1 MNGATS
7 IEQLLTEFSH
17 ILVPFGEELGAPA
30 ASATVAGMVAAIKP
44 FIALF
49 GINVIALSM
58 RHYLIRAA
66 IHFVQITFGLA
77 FCWLLFGGLLSRRSS
92 EKVLRARLRE
102 HNARAKHKKR
112 VEADASYKSWD
123 QFCHGT
129 VFWGFGGELSDDV
142 KNALSI
148 LGIHAFSTQC
158 DVRKAY
164 LDLMKK
170 YHPDRFI
177 QRPEELE
184 QAQHTTVK
192 VREAYD
198 RISKQFC
205 RAQ

>member
-1 MNGATS
+1 VNGATS

-17 ILVPFGEELGAPA
+17 ILVPFGEELGGPA

-49 GINVIALSM
+49 CLNLIMLSM
-58 RHYLIRAA
+58 RHYIIKMGLSFI
-66 IHFVQITFGLA
+66 QLTFGLA
-77 FCWLLFGGLLSRRSS
+77 FYWLLFGGILRRRSS

-102 HNARAKHKKR
+102 HNTRAKKKKP
-112 VEADASYKSWD
+112 VEEEPSYKSWD

-129 VFWGFGGELSDDV
+129 VFWSFGGDLSDDV
-142 KNALSI
+142 KNALSV

-170 YHPDRFI
+170 YHPDRFA

-205 RAQ
+205 QAQ